1 MDIINPIGAVYKQF
15 SKAQM
20 KVKDY
25 DNRMESM
32 STPSEQLNRERERN
46 AAKNTVVGLLI
57 LLLFLVF
64 ASVGIWIWLL
74 ILVMRRW
81 NVFPDWLKVVGVIG
95 LLNPGWSLLALILV
109 LFISKKP

>member
-25 DNRMESM
+25 DRRMESM
-32 STPSEQLNRERERN
+32 STRSDQFNREYN
-46 AAKNTVVGLLI
+46 GAKNTAIGLLI
-57 LLLFLVF
+57 VLLFFVF
-64 ASVGIWIWLL
+64 ASVGIWVWLL
-74 ILVMRRW
+74 ILVIRRW
-81 NVFPDWLKVVGVIG
+81 NVFPDWLKVVGIIG
-95 LLNPGWSLLALILV
+95 LLSPGWQLIALILV

>member
-32 STPSEQLNRERERN
+32 STPGDRLNRERN
-46 AAKNTVVGLLI
+46 AAKNTAGGLLI